1 MESRFVHALFILGI
15 EAAEFQ
21 FSAFFSK
28 RVGIEFKEIIDF
40 YGECFTNSLK
50 GWTYKNES
58 FHQLIF
64 ITKLIVQRRTIPCKF
79 CRVVQVSH
87 LFLESNKYDWIITRM
102 YDEYE
107 LVIQNIYLE
116 LIH

>member
-1 MESRFVHALFILGI
+1 MFRQENIFTDTHEKESEFVHALFFLGI

-40 YGECFTNSLK
+40 HGECFTNSLK

-64 ITKLIVQRRTIPCKF
+64 MTELIFQRIAIPYKICN
-79 CRVVQVSH
+79 VVQASH
-87 LFLESNKYDWIITRM
+87 LFYRIK
-102 YDEYE
+102 
-107 LVIQNIYLE
+107 
-116 LIH
+116 